1 MVSAAYQ
8 AALFNLLGILQF
20 PSTILGYG
28 NNNHQYGNN
37 NHQYGNKNHQY
48 GNNNHQYGYN
58 NHQRSC
64 HKSTVDPSKVAD
76 CSYNPVDN
84 LFKYTSLD
92 IHNKSVINFADYQ
105 GKVSLV
111 ANVATF

>member
-28 NNNHQYGNN
+28 NNHHQSGKNN
-37 NHQYGNKNHQY
+37 YQY

-58 NHQRSC
+58 HHQRSC

-92 IHNKSVINFADYQ
+92 IHNKSVIDFAAYQ